1 MWKTIL
7 YAHDFSDCAAGVEPT
22 VIELA
27 TALGAT
33 VVVCHVS
40 ELTHGL
46 SADTV
51 ITPPGE
57 EHPCRLGDFTLQSA
71 IARLDDVVARL
82 QARGL
87 TARATARLDPIPVG
101 ILRAASEHAADVIVM
116 GTHGRMG
123 LEHLLLGSVAE
134 KVLRQAIVPVL
145 TLRTPAKPAH
155 LREDEVLSD
164 EREG

>member
-46 SADTV
+46 SADTK
-51 ITPPGE
+51 IAPPGE
-57 EHPCRLGDFTLQSA
+57 EHPRRLGDFTLRSA
-71 IARLDDVVARL
+71 SARLDEVVGRL
-82 QARGL
+82 QARGV
-87 TARATARLDPIPVG
+87 TSHATARLDPIAIG
-101 ILRAASEHAADVIVM
+101 ILRAAREHAADVIVM

-134 KVLRQAIVPVL
+134 KVLRQAPVPVL
-145 TLRTPAKPAH
+145 TLRTPAKAPH

-164 EREG
+164 ERDG